1 MFRPH
6 DTKKRSVFAIENGA
20 ILNEKKSVKI
30 VQIFFWRR
38 FGPGGIGCESGEVGT
53 PALCQKIARLKEGG
67 GAPDLESKI
76 VCPKEGGG
84 APDLESK
91 IVRLILYL
99 SWVQAFWALVPE
111 RF

>member
-1 MFRPH
+1 MSIRAGWNRVRVGSSRLCL
-6 DTKKRSVFAIENGA
+6 TRWSVAKR
-20 ILNEKKSVKI
+20 
-30 VQIFFWRR
+30 
-38 FGPGGIGCESGEVGT
+38 GGGT
-53 PALCQKIARLKEGG
+53 PALCQKIVCLKEGG

-76 VCPKEGGG
+76 VCLKEGGGAPDLESKIVCLKEGGG

-111 RF
+111 RFS

>member
-1 MFRPH
+1 MSIRAGWNRVRVGSSRLCL
-6 DTKKRSVFAIENGA
+6 TRWSVAKR
-20 ILNEKKSVKI
+20 
-30 VQIFFWRR
+30 
-38 FGPGGIGCESGEVGT
+38 GGGT
-53 PALCQKIARLKEGG
+53 PALCQKIVCLKEGG

-76 VCPKEGGG
+76 VCLKEGGG

-111 RF
+111 RFS